1 MTSNVRFDVNKHEW
15 YVMTSKTSS
24 WRQKV
29 RRDINVMMLKLLDK
43 SKIPNT
49 ILVRLCFKTIWAPI
63 WHSYY
68 VSFPSYRRLCVFL
81 ELWPIPV
88 LFLDNADIIS
98 SFITMVWYSA
108 SHRQTHA
115 HKHQHYN
122 CNELGVM
129 GVKGQSHTKQTQSD
143 ECIIWFNQFLQC
155 GYIQLHNMTFPHF
168 NTDTRSYITT

>member
-1 MTSNVRFDVNKHEW
+1 MTSNVRYDVNKHEW

-68 VSFPSYRRLCVFL
+68 VSYFDLFPCYFSTMQISYQVYHNNGCDTALHTDRHTHTNTSIIITSLCIFYTIRFTFTTWCNDSNLVDNYMVHNVSNCL
-81 ELWPIPV
+81 HWNQQSLQ
-88 LFLDNADIIS
+88 LD
-98 SFITMVWYSA
+98 F
-108 SHRQTHA
+108 
-115 HKHQHYN
+115 
-122 CNELGVM
+122 
-129 GVKGQSHTKQTQSD
+129 
-143 ECIIWFNQFLQC
+143 
-155 GYIQLHNMTFPHF
+155 TFCWSEF
-168 NTDTRSYITT
+168 CA